1 MAKIP
6 IIAILRQM
14 FGPVDTDEL
23 AGHARPHDPAD
34 YQLPDLDGSGP
45 AAADIPLDST
55 AAGATWIDWPAR
67 TLDGCHEPLAAGA
80 ADIRGVWE
88 VYEGRL
94 KGHVERVE
102 QAGNRVTITTGG
114 LVHDMFCDGT
124 LEGGV
129 DDTAGIGGQRIR
141 VAATWEDGVHKL
153 RPANKKFVAVSRR
166 LESTGDEAVM
176 VWRYGPWKN
185 RLRRLSRPPLEHPA
199 TKAAHDAANREL

>member
-14 FGPVDTDEL
+14 FGPVDNDEL

-45 AAADIPLDST
+45 AAADIPLDRT
-55 AAGATWIDWPAR
+55 AAGATWTDWPAR

-141 VAATWEDGVHKL
+141 VAAMWEDGVHKL

-166 LESTGDEAVM
+166 LVSTGDEAVM

-185 RLRRLSRPPLEHPA
+185 RLRRLSGPPLEHPA
-199 TKAAHDAANREL
+199 TKDAHDAANQEL